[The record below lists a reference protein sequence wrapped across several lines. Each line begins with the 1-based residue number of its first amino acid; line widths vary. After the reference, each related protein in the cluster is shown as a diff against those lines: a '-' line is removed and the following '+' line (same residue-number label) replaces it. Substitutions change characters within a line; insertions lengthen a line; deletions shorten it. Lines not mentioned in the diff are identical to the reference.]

1 MASEPSPLVARPGTR
16 LESDTFGPIA
26 VPAERLWGAQT
37 QRSLEHFRIG
47 GERMPLPVI
56 RALALLKKAAATVN
70 QALGGLDAKL
80 GAAIAA
86 AADEVL
92 VGKHDQEFPLVV
104 WQTGSGTQTNMNVN
118 EVLANRA
125 NEMLGGTRGA
135 KKPVHPNDHVNL
147 SQSSNDTFP
156 SAMHVAA
163 VLALENE
170 LVPALRHLQRA
181 LAAKAGAWND
191 VLKIGRTHLQ
201 DATPMTLGQEF
212 SALARQVELGVDRL
226 RATLPRLYALPQG
239 GTAVGTGLNAPAGF
253 DTAMATEV
261 ALLTELPFYAA
272 ANKFEGLGAHDALVE
287 VSGALNVVAVSLFK
301 IASDVRLLGSGPR
314 AGLGELNLPE
324 NEPGS
329 SIMPGK
335 VNPTQAEALTQVAVQ
350 VMGNH
355 TAVTF
360 AGANGHLQ
368 LNVFKPVI
376 IHNVLGSM
384 RLLTDA
390 ARSFAD
396 HCVAGIEPNGP
407 RIRELMERSLM
418 LVTAL
423 APHIGYDKAAAIAK
437 KAHAEGST
445 LRAAALASGHV
456 SAEEFDR
463 WVRPADMIRGG

>member
-1 MASEPSPLVARPGTR
+1 M
-16 LESDTFGPIA
+16 GPIA

-47 GERMPLPVI
+47 AERMPAAVI
-56 RALALLKKAAATVN
+56 RALALIKKAAATANRV
-70 QALGGLDAKL
+70 LGGLDAKL
-80 GAAIAA
+80 ATAIAD

-92 VGKHDQEFPLVV
+92 AGKHDAEFPLAV

-125 NEMLGGTRGA
+125 NELLGAKRGA
-135 KKPVHPNDHVNL
+135 KQPVHPNDHVNL
-147 SQSSNDTFP
+147 GQSSNDTFP

-163 VLALENE
+163 VLAVENE
-170 LVPALRHLQRA
+170 LVPALRHLQQA
-181 LAAKAGAWND
+181 LAAKAAAWSD

-212 SALARQVELGVDRL
+212 SAFARQVELSIDRL

-239 GTAVGTGLNAPAGF
+239 GTAVGTGLNAAVGF
-253 DTAMATEV
+253 DRAIATEI
-261 ALLTELPFYAA
+261 ALLTELPFYSA
-272 ANKFEGLGAHDALVE
+272 ANKFEGLAAHDALVE
-287 VSGALNVVAVSLFK
+287 LSGALNVIAVSLFK

-314 AGLGELNLPE
+314 AGLGEIALPE

-335 VNPTQAEALTQVAVQ
+335 VNPTQAEALTQVCVQ

-390 ARSFAD
+390 SRSFAD
-396 HCVAGIEPNGP
+396 HCVAGIEPNAA

-423 APHIGYDKAAAIAK
+423 APHVGYDKAAAIAK
-437 KAHAEGST
+437 KAHNEGTT

-463 WVRPADMIRGG
+463 WVRPADMIRPGG